1 MDKIRNIL
9 KEFWKDKQL
18 IGIVFI
24 IISIIQFII
33 LSFIY
38 NYTISIPILLT
49 FICGVYLLLKYS
61 NTKRKD

>member
-1 MDKIRNIL
+1 MNKIRNIL

-33 LSFIY
+33 LSFAYSYI
-38 NYTISIPILLT
+38 TSIPILLI
-49 FICGVYLLLKYS
+49 FVCGVYLLLKYS
-61 NTKRKD
+61 TKWKG